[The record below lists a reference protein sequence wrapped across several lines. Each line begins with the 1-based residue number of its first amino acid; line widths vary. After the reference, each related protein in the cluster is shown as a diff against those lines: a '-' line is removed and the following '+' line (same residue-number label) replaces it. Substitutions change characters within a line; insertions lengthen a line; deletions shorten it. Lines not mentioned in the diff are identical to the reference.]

1 MTSNEE
7 PVRPEHPGPGVPAA
21 PEPDDESQGYPLT
34 ARRVKALIPK
44 EIG

>member
-1 MTSNEE
+1 MTSTEE
-7 PVRPEHPGPGVPAA
+7 PARPEHPAQGVPAA

>member
-1 MTSNEE
+1 MTSTE
-7 PVRPEHPGPGVPAA
+7 PPARPEHPAPGVPVA
-21 PEPDDESQGYPLT
+21 PEPDDESEGYPLT